1 MTPTRLT
8 MRYGRGSVEWIL
20 PATATMLDVREPP
33 RTFTPHCFEDDLT
46 AALSNAIAVGQVAIV
61 VADKTRRCDYPIILP
76 LILATLHKRGFQ
88 HDKIVFYIAYG
99 NHAPQ
104 TPEESLATYGPVYRD
119 YPFIHHRAD
128 QVDLFVDLGTTTR
141 GTPVRIRRDLL
152 TADLILS
159 VGVISHH
166 YFAGF
171 GGGRK
176 LLFPGLS
183 ERRAIYA
190 NHRLF
195 LDIDGQRLHP
205 GCRAGQVEGNPIA
218 EDLAE
223 IHALLPPHLAI
234 HGLPDSQGSIT
245 AFRMGSS
252 YEVFL
257 EACRY
262 HDHYY
267 RANDEH
273 LYDLVLASAGGYPK
287 DINMIQAHKAI
298 DNAAAFVRDKGTLI
312 VVAECADGLGSTTF
326 LPYFQMDGHLAA
338 FTDLTRRYS
347 GNGGTALALMAKTQ
361 RITVL
366 LMTTLDASLCR
377 QLSITP
383 ISRAA
388 IQELLDTEQ
397 CTLAVIRNAS
407 MLIRGAAMET
417 RRPFAC

>member
-1 MTPTRLT
+1 MTAARLPL
-8 MRYGRGSVEWIL
+8 RYGRGSLQWSL
-20 PATATMLDVREPP
+20 PATAAMLDVREPP
-33 RTFTPHCFEDDLT
+33 RTFTPSSFQKDLA
-46 AALSNAIAVGQVAIV
+46 AALPDAMAVGQVAIV

-76 LILATLHKRGFQ
+76 LILATLHKQGFQ
-88 HDKIVFYIAYG
+88 HDRIVFYIAYG

-104 TPEESLATYGPVYRD
+104 TPEESLATYGSVYRD
-119 YPFIHHRAD
+119 YPFVHHRAD
-128 QVDLFVDLGTTTR
+128 QADLFVDLGTTTR
-141 GTPVRIRRDLL
+141 GTPVRIRGDLMA
-152 TADLILS
+152 ADLILT
-159 VGVISHH
+159 VGAISHH

-205 GCRAGQVEGNPIA
+205 GCRAGQLEGNPIA

-223 IHALLPPHLAI
+223 IHALLPPHIAI

-257 EACRY
+257 AACRY
-262 HDHYY
+262 HDRHY
-267 RANDEH
+267 RALDDR

-326 LPYFQMDGHLAA
+326 LPYFQMGGHLAA
-338 FTDLTRRYS
+338 LSELTRCYS
-347 GNGGTALALMAKTQ
+347 GNGGTALALMAKTK
-361 RITVL
+361 RITIH
-366 LMTTLDASLCR
+366 LMTALDEHLCR
-377 QLSITP
+377 QLGITP
-383 ISRAA
+383 ITRAG
-388 IQELLDTEQ
+388 IQELLDSDQ
-397 CTLAVIRNAS
+397 CTLAVISNAS
-407 MLIRGAAMET
+407 MLIRGAAMEK
-417 RRPFAC
+417 RRSFAC